1 MLMFYDYLFYNYGV
15 GGKNK
20 METIGDRIKKK
31 RKEAKM
37 TQLELA
43 NKLSVTDRAV
53 SKWEQNEGNPDI
65 SILPK
70 IAEIFNVTLDYL
82 MTGSEP
88 KKEIIIMSKLELC
101 AKSDDPTM
109 IKSLTSDRDENGKNL
124 LDYVKKYNSKK
135 VLKALIDNHS
145 YQNYYNRLLQRAST
159 VSATKMAIEIMLTC
173 IPVDREREVIEEVFH
188 SEIRTTDD
196 KFIEALKCNINESI
210 EIAEGLKSVFKFLV
224 ENYDGLSKKQK
235 EYYFNLAEN
244 EEESGPNCWI
254 TAYPYFVEYAI
265 LENNDALYEMLIS
278 QIERHNKW
286 VETSKTSIKK
296 QHRNSEYDYYL
307 QFFKGVNL
315 YLLPSTFNYL
325 ISKKNFRLAYRVNA
339 LLRNPHTKREIELLE
354 VENNDTINEKEKIE
368 FRCID
373 CHMIVLEEI
382 EKLKDLTYIKE
393 ILDNNYVNYYEM
405 VYKLLKTNKKALFK
419 FFVDNNL
426 IELSELLMND
436 NEKKLL
442 NQSWVY
448 FNYHAGDELTLKQ
461 SIIITNDSKKAS
473 KDKKYVYYRDFEYKL
488 AELIDTDLD
497 FESQKTSDNA
507 IIKYFEM
514 FKNDVFNK
522 IKTIIDAEN
531 KEKEEKLEKARL
543 TKELTR
549 PYFENLLLMGNEDM
563 FIVKLCSLFETIL
576 RFDYKCDHDNIYENM
591 KQFFDKGPKSR
602 DIDDGW
608 GYMTLD
614 TEYEER
620 YVKPWNEKKD
630 LMNKL
635 RLKRNSI
642 VHPERNEH
650 ADLSEEELKKCL
662 DFVFAANGGNIFN
675 E

>member
-31 RKEAKM
+31 RKEAEM

-88 KKEIIIMSKLELC
+88 KKEVIIMSKLELC

-145 YQNYYNRLLQRAST
+145 YQNYYNRLLQKASS
-159 VSATKMAIEIMLTC
+159 VSATKIAIEIMLTC
-173 IPVDREREVIEEVFH
+173 IPVDRERQVIEEVFR

-196 KFIEALKCNINESI
+196 NFIEALSCKDNDSK
-210 EIAEGLKSVFKFLV
+210 EIVEGFKNVFKLLV
-224 ENYDGLSKKQK
+224 ENYDSLSKKQK
-235 EYYFNLAEN
+235 EYYFNMAEN

-265 LENNDALYEMLIS
+265 LGNNSALYEMLIS
-278 QIERHNKW
+278 QIEKHNKW
-286 VETSKTSIKK
+286 VETSKTNIKK
-296 QHRNSEYDYYL
+296 QHSNSDYDYYL

-325 ISKKNFRLAYRVNA
+325 ISKKDFKLAYRVNS
-339 LLRNPHTKREIELLE
+339 LLKNPHSKREIELLE
-354 VENNDTINEKEKIE
+354 VENNDAINEKEKTE

-373 CHMIVLEEI
+373 YHMIVLEEI
-382 EKLKDLTYIKE
+382 EKLKDLKYIKE

-436 NEKKLL
+436 NDKKLL

-448 FNYHAGDELTLKQ
+448 FNYHEGDELTLKQ

-473 KDKKYVYYRDFEYKL
+473 KDKKYVYYRDFRYKL

-531 KEKEEKLEKARL
+531 KEKEGKLEKARL

-576 RFDYKCDHDNIYENM
+576 RFDYKCDHDDIYENM